1 MMDIP
6 LEGKGLRQLCGT
18 VLIFEAI
25 VIGLAIP
32 VAIVLEH
39 ANHGLAGGIGG
50 ALAVCAVL
58 IGGVVGRPRMGWA
71 VLAGTVL
78 QVLVIASGVVVH
90 AMYVLGVIFAAL
102 WVTGIWLARRHQPA
116 PSEGTSTPSATTPS
130 ATTPSATATPSA
142 ATTPTRPGTT
152 STHAP

>member
-6 LEGKGLRQLCGT
+6 LEGKGIRQLCGT

-39 ANHGLAGGIGG
+39 ANHGVAGGIGG
-50 ALAVCAVL
+50 ALAVCAIL

-71 VLAGTVL
+71 LLAGTVL
-78 QVLVIASGVVVH
+78 QVLVIAFGVVVP
-90 AMYVLGVIFAAL
+90 AMYALGGIFAAL
-102 WVTGIWLARRHQPA
+102 WITGIWLARRHQPRPLRRPHRLGQHRLLRRLRWA
-116 PSEGTSTPSATTPS
+116 WRREHPRLLA
-130 ATTPSATATPSA
+130 ATAGDQLA
-142 ATTPTRPGTT
+142 
-152 STHAP
+152 

>member
-1 MMDIP
+1 MIDIP
-6 LEGKGLRQLCGT
+6 REGKGLRQLCGT

-58 IGGVVGRPRMGWA
+58 IGGVVGRPGMGWA

-78 QVLVIASGVVVH
+78 QVLVIASGVVVP
-90 AMYVLGVIFAAL
+90 AMYALGVIFAAL
-102 WVTGIWLARRHQPA
+102 WVTGIWLARRHQPTAAGTGTPA
-116 PSEGTSTPSATTPS
+116 PSSTPKSSGTSAPAPGRTGTTG
-130 ATTPSATATPSA
+130 
-142 ATTPTRPGTT
+142 TPTP
-152 STHAP
+152 

>member
-18 VLIFEAI
+18 VLIMEAV

-50 ALAVCAVL
+50 ALAVCAIL

-78 QVLVIASGVVVH
+78 QVLVIASGVVVP
-90 AMYVLGVIFAAL
+90 AMYALGAIFAAL
-102 WVTGIWLARRHQPA
+102 WVTGIWLARRHQPTPA
-116 PSEGTSTPSATTPS
+116 ATPTLSATSPARPDATSTP
-130 ATTPSATATPSA
+130 
-142 ATTPTRPGTT
+142 
-152 STHAP
+152 AP

>member
-18 VLIFEAI
+18 VLVFEAI

-39 ANHGLAGGIGG
+39 ANHGVAGGIGG

-71 VLAGTVL
+71 LLAGTVL
-78 QVLVIASGVVVH
+78 QVLVIASGVVVP
-90 AMYVLGVIFAAL
+90 AMYALGAIFAAL
-102 WVTGIWLARRHQPA
+102 WITGIWLARRHQPA
-116 PSEGTSTPSATTPS
+116 PSGAAAPSA
-130 ATTPSATATPSA
+130 
-142 ATTPTRPGTT
+142 TPTRPGTT
-152 STHAP
+152 STSAP